1 MHYRTLGRTGLKV
14 SQLGFGAM
22 RLPMVGEGNDRRVDD
37 EKAIPTIHRAFEGG
51 VNYIDTAVMY
61 CHHDSQRVVGKALKG
76 WRDKVIVST
85 KNHYYGEDE
94 KEWWKNLEDSL
105 RLLDI
110 DSIDIYNHHGIRWQR
125 YVEEVEPRV
134 KKWMLDAYEQGL
146 IKHICC
152 SFHDDNEALKKVVDT
167 GYVESITLQ
176 YNILDRQLEEGIAY
190 AHENNV
196 GVVVMGPVG
205 GGRLGEPSEVLSELA
220 PGVKRV
226 PELALRFVLSN
237 PHVSLALSG
246 MSTMEQV
253 EENVAV
259 AGDDVSLTEQDKQ
272 AIDEHLQRLEKMAEL
287 YCTGCRY
294 CMPCPEGVQIPRIF
308 DLYNKGRIYGLWE
321 TARKGYENIGRRK
334 PEEQKKADACTGC
347 GACEEKCPQ
356 NIPIRKQLAEAHEAL
371 SGKHQPAE

>member
-1 MHYRTLGRTGLKV
+1 
-14 SQLGFGAM
+14 M
-22 RLPMVGEGNDRRVDD
+22 RLPTTGEGDERRVDD
-37 EKAIPTIHRAFEGG
+37 EKAIAMIHRAFEAG

-61 CHHDSQRVVGKALKG
+61 HDGDSQRVVGEALRG
-76 WRDKVIVST
+76 WRDKVVVST
-85 KNHYYGEDE
+85 KNHYYGPDE
-94 KEWWKNLEDSL
+94 KQWWKNLEDSL
-105 RLLDI
+105 RLLQV
-110 DSIDIYNHHGIRWQR
+110 DSIDIYNHHGIRWDR
-125 YVEEVEPRV
+125 YEKEVEPRV

-146 IKHICC
+146 IKHVCC

-176 YNILDRQLEEGIAY
+176 HNILDRQLAEGIAY

-205 GGRLGEPSEVLSELA
+205 GGRLGEPSEVLAEVA

-226 PELALRFVLSN
+226 PELALRFVLAN
-237 PHVSLALSG
+237 PHVSVALSG
-246 MSTMEQV
+246 MSTMRQV
-253 EENVAV
+253 EENIAV
-259 AGDDVSLTEQDKQ
+259 ASDPVSLTEQDKQ
-272 AIDEHLQRLEKMAEL
+272 AIDEHLQRLDKMAEL

-308 DLYNKGRIYGLWE
+308 DLYNKGRVYGLWE
-321 TARKGYENIGRRK
+321 TARKGYAHIGRRK
-334 PEEQKKADACTGC
+334 PEEQKKADACTEC

-371 SGKHQPAE
+371 ACKEQPAE